1 MCVDL
6 PIFHTYRAQTED
18 RYKYLI
24 LGLDHAHLFP
34 DPVDRQGLW
43 APYAKR
49 YPGLRWNTSRVT
61 GKGILMGW
69 TPENRPLP
77 PFRNLEGTKNELGQ
91 CHLETLESHLRI
103 QRDRSRRALKRSL
116 SSFNYRWHY
125 LSQTTLVLRRLK
137 VKDNDLLSSI
147 LDNAA
152 YTLYKPR
159 WQKKTLQW
167 ITQAMGEK
175 DDIHTKKPVISTM
188 LDVIRANLDLET
200 LWRRNKIQKGV
211 TLSTRASPLR

>member
-6 PIFHTYRAQTED
+6 PIFYTYRAQTGD
-18 RYKYLI
+18 RYKHLI

-34 DPVDRQGLW
+34 ELVDPQGLW
-43 APYAKR
+43 APYAKQ
-49 YPGLRWNTSRVT
+49 YPGLRWNTSRLT

-69 TPENRPLP
+69 TSVSKPLP

-91 CHLETLESHLRI
+91 FHLETLESHLRI
-103 QRDRSRRALKRSL
+103 QRDRSRRALKKSL
-116 SSFNYRWHY
+116 ISFNYRWHY
-125 LSQTTLVLRRLK
+125 LSQTTFVLKRLK

-167 ITQAMGEK
+167 ITQVMRGK

-188 LDVIRANLDLET
+188 LDVIRARLDLET

-211 TLSTRASPLR
+211 MLTTRASPLR